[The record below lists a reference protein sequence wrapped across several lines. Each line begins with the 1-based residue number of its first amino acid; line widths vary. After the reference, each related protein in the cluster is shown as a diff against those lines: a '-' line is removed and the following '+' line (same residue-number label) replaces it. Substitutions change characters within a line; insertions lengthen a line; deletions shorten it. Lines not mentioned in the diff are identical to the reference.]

1 MQEAQ
6 QEVVRRRISFEDQK
20 LTVQVLNPESAQD
33 WTTDPSMVEVY
44 IGLETLARVV
54 RAFKIVKQE
63 NLDEARIDIGVSYE
77 VFDLAENQEINPE
90 FAQYDAI
97 KRLFDLEENQEIN
110 PEAPQVVSAGPDGKN
125 YVVYEPEYRLSDA
138 VLSVRQSG
146 CVAVKIMFKDNRDYL
161 YANLGP
167 IDDLLELAKPVLV
180 PDTYSFVDQVASLSI
195 WSYDKDDGTP
205 YQECKEPDDGFMD
218 SHEVLMALIE
228 EARKLRS

>member
-6 QEVVRRRISFEDQK
+6 QEVVRRRISFEDQE

-90 FAQYDAI
+90 D
-97 KRLFDLEENQEIN
+97 
-110 PEAPQVVSAGPDGKN
+110 PQVVSAGPDGKT
-125 YVVYEPEYRLSDA
+125 YVAYEPEYRLSDA

-167 IDDLLELAKPVLV
+167 IDDLLELAKPVLA
-180 PDTYSFVDQVASLSI
+180 PDAYSFVDQVASLSI

>member
-6 QEVVRRRISFEDQK
+6 QEVQKQRISFDGQT

-33 WTTDPSMVEVY
+33 WTNDPYMVEVY
-44 IGLETLARVV
+44 LNLPTLSRVARTL
-54 RAFKIVKQE
+54 RIVKQE
-63 NLDEARIDIGVSYE
+63 DLDEARIDIGVSYE
-77 VFDLAENQEINPE
+77 VFDLAENQEIKPE
-90 FAQYDAI
+90 G
-97 KRLFDLEENQEIN
+97 
-110 PEAPQVVSAGPDGKN
+110 PQVVSAGPDGKT

-167 IDDLLELAKPVLV
+167 IDDLVELAKPVLV
-180 PDTYSFVDQVASLSI
+180 PDAYSFVDQVASLSI

-205 YQECKEPDDGFMD
+205 YQECEEPADGYLD
-218 SHEVLMALIE
+218 SHCALMALIE